1 MYKCQQA
8 EKIKPTFFKCNLVK
22 TNFIKLVLKKY
33 RSGTGIELKVSVS
46 KMFERYP
53 ALHVLQV

>member
-1 MYKCQQA
+1 M
-8 EKIKPTFFKCNLVK
+8 
-22 TNFIKLVLKKY
+22 Y

-53 ALHVLQV
+53 ALSNTDCHIQTIIGIQSYTHKSSYI